1 MNNLYYF
8 VKCMAIV
15 MCGTAALLVGTS
27 MLCNCTHSTAQTY
40 AAKASVADTTCTM
53 AHDIVNDTDKVQ
65 LKICEDLLDECVNA
79 GILDYKGV
87 LAYRK
92 ISHNP
97 SVSRYMELIDECE
110 REENFY
116 DTIGS
121 GDTWCLY
128 VHYVLDPRGLAD

>member
-8 VKCMAIV
+8 AKCITIV
-15 MCGTAALLVGTS
+15 ICGTAALMIGVSL
-27 MLCNCTHSTAQTY
+27 MCNCSGKSAQTY
-40 AAKASVADTTCTM
+40 AAKVDTTAYTQ

-65 LKICEDLLDECVNA
+65 LKICESLLDECVNA

-87 LAYRK
+87 CAYRE

>member
-8 VKCMAIV
+8 AKCMTIV
-15 MCGTAALLVGTS
+15 ICGTAALMIGVSL
-27 MLCNCTHSTAQTY
+27 MCNCSSKPAQTY
-40 AAKASVADTTCTM
+40 TAKADTITYEQS
-53 AHDIVNDTDKVQ
+53 HEVVSDTDKVQ
-65 LKICEDLLDECVNA
+65 LNICERLLDECAEA

-87 LAYRK
+87 CAYRK

-110 REENFY
+110 YEENFY
-116 DTIGS
+116 DTVGS

>member
-8 VKCMAIV
+8 AKCMAITI
-15 MCGTAALLVGTS
+15 CGTAALMVGIS
-27 MLCNCTHSTAQTY
+27 MFCNCNGKSAQTCT
-40 AAKASVADTTCTM
+40 AMADTTYAT
-53 AHDIVNDTDKVQ
+53 AHDIVNATDKVQ
-65 LKICEDLLDECVNA
+65 LRICESLLDECMNA

-87 LAYRK
+87 CAYRK

>member
-1 MNNLYYF
+1 MKNLTYF
-8 VKCMAIV
+8 AQCMAIV
-15 MCGTAALLVGTS
+15 ICGTAALLVGSS
-27 MLCNCTHSTAQTY
+27 MLCYCSSKPVQPVVCA
-40 AAKASVADTTCTM
+40 VDTTTYEQ
-53 AHDIVNDTDKVQ
+53 AHDIVSDTDKVQ
-65 LKICEDLLDECVNA
+65 LNICERLLDECVEA

-87 LAYRK
+87 CAYRK

-110 REENFY
+110 SKENFY

>member
-8 VKCMAIV
+8 VKCMTIV
-15 MCGTAALLVGTS
+15 ICGTAALMIGVSL
-27 MLCNCTHSTAQTY
+27 MCNCSSKPAQTY
-40 AAKASVADTTCTM
+40 TTKADTITYEQS
-53 AHDIVNDTDKVQ
+53 HEVVSDTDKVQ
-65 LKICEDLLDECVNA
+65 LNICERLLDECAEA

-87 LAYRK
+87 CAYRK

-110 REENFY
+110 CEENFY
-116 DTIGS
+116 DTVGS